1 MKTLRKGSFDSSV
14 SFLKRLLN
22 RAGYPVA
29 ISSDFD
35 NVTFERVRQFQR
47 ANSLV
52 VDGVVGKNTWEKLMR
67 SGYDFSWGTND
78 YILEDDEWMNE
89 YTEKDTI
96 YLHHTAGLHRPDYT
110 IGWWENDN
118 KPGTLNRVGTS
129 FVIGRKSLEGDYLF
143 DGVTY
148 RAFNEMFWAHHLG
161 TKLSNNK
168 QLNQKSIGI
177 EICSLGHLKKSSNG
191 QFYFQGNSKKIV
203 VPESEVCQLN
213 TPWRGHRYFQKYT
226 DKQIKE
232 CERLILTLA
241 TIFDIPIKNL
251 IYDSSWFD
259 IKEEAQ
265 NGAPGIWTH
274 CNVRTDKTDCF
285 PQPEFIEM
293 LNGLHTAYQNF
304 ELDYSELEAESSIG
318 APNELNKAVLQNYTK
333 DLELIDN

>member
-1 MKTLRKGSFDSSV
+1 MKILRKGSFDSSV
-14 SFLKRLLN
+14 SFLKKLLG
-22 RAGYPVA
+22 RSGYPLE

-35 NVTFERVRQFQR
+35 ALTHEKVVQFQR
-47 ANSLV
+47 ANFLG
-52 VDGVVGKNTWEKLMR
+52 VDGIVGKNTWQKLMLT
-67 SGYDFSWGTND
+67 GYDFGWGTTD
-78 YILEDDEWMNE
+78 YILEDDEWMHD

-129 FVIGRKSLEGDYLF
+129 FVIGRKSLEGDDMF

-161 TKLSNNK
+161 TKLRNNK
-168 QLNQKSIGI
+168 LLNQKSIGI
-177 EICSLGHLKKSSNG
+177 EICSLGHLKKSSDG
-191 QFYFQGNSKKIV
+191 QFYFQSNSKKIA

-213 TPWRGHRYFQKYT
+213 TPWRGYQYFQKYT

-241 TIFDIPIKNL
+241 TIFDIPVKNL
-251 IYDSSWFD
+251 KYDSSWFD
-259 IKEEAQ
+259 INDEAQ
-265 NGAPGIWTH
+265 NGEPGIWTH

-304 ELDYSELEAESSIG
+304 ELDYAELESTTMG
-318 APNELNKAVLQNYTK
+318 APHELNKAVLENYAE